1 MKISGAVE
9 CYTHIPKLYFR
20 ELVIVLVFVIIAYN
34 WFIFLVEDS

>member
-20 ELVIVLVFVIIAYN
+20 DLVIVLEFVIIAYN
-34 WFIFLVEDS
+34 RFIFLVEDS